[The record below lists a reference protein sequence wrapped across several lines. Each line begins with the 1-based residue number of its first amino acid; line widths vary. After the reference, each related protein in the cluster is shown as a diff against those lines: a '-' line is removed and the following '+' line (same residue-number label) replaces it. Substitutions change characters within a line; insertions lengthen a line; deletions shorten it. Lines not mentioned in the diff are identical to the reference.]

1 MEPRAYGWEPGFDRQ
16 AEGGSQASQVLAL
29 RFGLV
34 PPEWRERV
42 FAGLVENVETRKRHL
57 SAGVTSNQYLLEI
70 LSECGRPDLAYAI
83 TSTEEFPGWGF
94 MKKHGATTIW
104 EHWEH
109 LTGNGMNSHNHIAF
123 TGIAAWM
130 MKYLAGIQPSPEAP
144 GFQKVILAPVFP
156 EGLDHASG
164 ELLTPLGLI
173 QTSWKRDD
181 SGVVFEAQLPA
192 GCTGI
197 LRLPEEAD
205 GRWVIEGDQAGNTP
219 REVVSRFYAKLAKAN
234 R

>member
-1 MEPRAYGWEPGFDRQ
+1 M
-16 AEGGSQASQVLAL
+16 

-57 SAGVTSNQYLLEI
+57 SAGVSSNQYLLEV
-70 LSECGRPDLAYAI
+70 LTECGRPDLAYAI
-83 TSTEEFPGWGF
+83 ASTDEYPGWGF
-94 MKKHGATTIW
+94 MRKHGATTIW

-173 QTSWKRDD
+173 RTSWKRDA
-181 SGVVFEAQLPA
+181 SGVLFEAQLPV

-197 LRLPEEAD
+197 LRLPKAAD
-205 GRWVIEGDQAGNTP
+205 GHWVAEGYETKDLPG
-219 REVVSRFYAKLAKAN
+219 EVTDRFRAKWKK
-234 R
+234 